1 MKKHFLSAL
10 FASTS
15 LMLSMAAVSA
25 FAAAPAA
32 PAIDNDDIGGVVTGS
47 KGPEA
52 GVWVIAETSDL
63 DTPYS
68 KIVVTDDQGRYVL
81 PDLPQATYKVWARGY
96 GMKDSAAADVKPGK
110 IAHLQM
116 AVESDPKQAAQQY
129 PASYWLAMLKL
140 PDASEFPGTG
150 PKGNGIAPAMFSQ
163 QMWLANLKENCQQCH
178 QMGNAATREVAGPDK
193 HEAWA
198 ARLDP
203 ARARPLGDV
212 TLGDSGVRYLN
223 IMQNNLTRFGRN
235 RALATFGD
243 WSERVEKGEYP
254 KDKPARPVGQERN
267 VVLTLSDW
275 AEEKFIHDEATTDR
289 RNPTVNANGP
299 IYGAESIHGNIGSL
313 DPVTHKST
321 LIPVPSLEPNGKL
334 NPAETGL
341 HNPMLDQKGRV
352 WLTLSGG
359 EMKGLE
365 VCAEGSQNPYAK
377 YFPNPGRV
385 ARRFSMY
392 DPATRNAETKA
403 VCFGNHHL
411 AFGYDKDNTLYFS
424 GDTNVVGWLSTRV
437 YDENG
442 HDSLKASGWCPS
454 VLDTSGDGKIDPDR
468 NAWQLLR
475 EGPAVGGEGGEPGSA
490 SQREGASTMDNRA
503 SLDPKKDTRI
513 TGFAYGINVS
523 PADDAV
529 WYAKSQPLVPSGIVR
544 FTKGSAP
551 PQTCMAELYEPPK
564 RADGSYV
571 AFNGRGLDIDSK
583 GVVWTG
589 FASGQL
595 GKFDRIKCPTL
606 KGPAAHGQHCAAG
619 WSFYESPGPKMVSA
633 PTVSADMHY
642 LVWVDLHNIL
652 GLGKD
657 TPILPGTNSDSL
669 IAFLPAEQKWV
680 TMRVPSPMG
689 FYPRGMDGRIDD
701 PKTGWKGRG
710 IWANYGESPIWH
722 LESGPGSYGKA
733 VKFQYRPDPLA
744 H

>member
-15 LMLSMAAVSA
+15 LMLSAAAVPA
-25 FAAAPAA
+25 LAAAAAPS
-32 PAIDNDDIGGVVTGS
+32 IDADDIGGVVTGP

-52 GVWVIAETSDL
+52 GVWVIAETGDL
-63 DTPYS
+63 GTPHS

-96 GMKDSAAADVKPGK
+96 GMKDSAAAEVKPGK
-110 IAHLQM
+110 TADLQM
-116 AVESDPKQAAQQY
+116 VVENDPLQAAQLY
-129 PASYWLAMLKL
+129 PASYWMAMLKL
-140 PDASEFPGTG
+140 PEVSEFPGTG
-150 PKGNGIAPAMFSQ
+150 PKGNGIAPQMFSQ
-163 QMWLANLKENCQQCH
+163 QMWIANLKENCQQCH
-178 QMGNAATREVAGPDK
+178 QLGNLATREAAGPNK

-198 ARLDP
+198 ARLDVTR
-203 ARARPLGDV
+203 ARALGDV
-212 TLGDSGVRYLN
+212 TLGDSGVRYFS

-235 RALATFGD
+235 RALAMFAD
-243 WSERVEKGEYP
+243 WSERVENGEYP
-254 KDKPARPVGQERN
+254 KDKPVRPVGQERN
-267 VVLTLSDW
+267 VVITLWDW
-275 AEEKFIHDEATTDR
+275 ADEKFIHDEVATDR

-299 IYGAESIHGNIGSL
+299 IYGAESIHGNVGSL
-313 DPVTHKST
+313 HPVTHEST
-321 LIPVPSLEPNGKL
+321 LIPVPALEPGAKI

-341 HNPMLDQKGRV
+341 HNPMVDQKGRV

-359 EMKGLE
+359 EMKGLPI
-365 VCAEGSQNPYAK
+365 CSDGTQNSYAK
-377 YFPNPGRV
+377 YFPNPSRV
-385 ARRFSMY
+385 TRRFSMY
-392 DPATRNAETKA
+392 DPAIGKAETKA

-411 AFGYDKDNTLYFS
+411 VFGYDKDNTLYFS
-424 GDTNVVGWLSTRV
+424 GDTNVVGWLNTRV

-468 NAWQLLR
+468 NAWQQLR
-475 EGPAVGGEGGEPGSA
+475 EGPAVGGEGGEPAAA
-490 SQREGASTMDNRA
+490 SPRAEASVLDNRA
-503 SLDPKKDTRI
+503 ALDPKKDTRI

-523 PADDAV
+523 PSDDAV

-544 FTKGSAP
+544 FTKGASP

-571 AFNGRGLDIDSK
+571 AFNGRGLDVDSK

-595 GKFDRIKCPTL
+595 GKFDRSKCTTL
-606 KGPAAHGQHCAAG
+606 KGPTAHGQHCPAG
-619 WSFYESPGPKMVSA
+619 WTFYETPGPRMVSA
-633 PTVSADMHY
+633 PTVNADMHY

-669 IAFLPAEQKWV
+669 IAFLAADQKWV

-722 LESGPGSYGKA
+722 LESGAGSYGKV
-733 VKFQYRPDPLA
+733 VKFQYRPDPLT